1 MSDDIMKMWAG
12 HCQRGEMSPPSPPLG
27 PLLGPLLGTV
37 MPLGAKAQCK
47 PRDCF
52 RQAYSI
58 VKRGFK
64 LSICC
69 VQNTKWSGYRL
80 CIYCI
85 YRRYEE
91 CLLCDDIQD
100 IIVLIP
106 ARQCGADDNLA
117 NSSITPSSH
126 HTAHI
131 RAAPAQIQP
140 QICSLSNQV
149 GHFCRGWWDCVMCA
163 AGWARRGLMQITF
176 FSDLN

>member
-1 MSDDIMKMWAG
+1 MSDNSMKMWAAVLG
-12 HCQRGEMSPPSPPLG
+12 WPLSAGEMSPPSPPLG

-37 MPLGAKAQCK
+37 TPLRAKAQCK
-47 PRDCF
+47 PQDCLQ
-52 RQAYSI
+52 QAYSI
-58 VKRGFK
+58 VKRGLNCRFA
-64 LSICC
+64 
-69 VQNTKWSGYRL
+69 VYTKYKMKWISS

-126 HTAHI
+126 
-131 RAAPAQIQP
+131 
-140 QICSLSNQV
+140 CS
-149 GHFCRGWWDCVMCA
+149 H
-163 AGWARRGLMQITF
+163 
-176 FSDLN
+176 

>member
-1 MSDDIMKMWAG
+1 MGDVENDQNGDHNLLDIETSRLFSRQCAKVQFGLKNCSSNIAYMSDDIMKMWAG

-69 VQNTKWSGYRL
+69 VQNTK
-80 CIYCI
+80 
-85 YRRYEE
+85 
-91 CLLCDDIQD
+91 
-100 IIVLIP
+100 
-106 ARQCGADDNLA
+106 
-117 NSSITPSSH
+117 
-126 HTAHI
+126 
-131 RAAPAQIQP
+131 
-140 QICSLSNQV
+140 
-149 GHFCRGWWDCVMCA
+149 
-163 AGWARRGLMQITF
+163 
-176 FSDLN
+176 